1 MKLFTSVFTSLV
13 FIISA
18 SVAYSAPIKVLAAE
32 NFYGSLAKE
41 IGGKYVSVNSIIN
54 NPDAD
59 PHLFST
65 SVKTA
70 KNVNDA
76 QIIIYN
82 GADYDPWMAQ
92 MLASQSSNN
101 KLAIINVAKLIGV
114 KSGANPHIWYKPE
127 TFPALAV
134 KLTLLFSKIEPQHK
148 AIFAANLEKFDQSYQ
163 KVYQLIDTITRQ
175 YKNIQVSATE
185 PVYGYMAD
193 ALGFKMK
200 GLDFQ
205 WVTMNDSE
213 PSPKVMSAFMQ
224 MIREK
229 NIRIMYE
236 NGQVNNPNVQT
247 VLNLAKKNNI
257 PVVQVSE
264 TLPEGIST
272 TTWIESSLQQ
282 TLDALKKQ

>member
-1 MKLFTSVFTSLV
+1 MKLFTSVFTSLILIV
-13 FIISA
+13 SA
-18 SVAYSAPIKVLAAE
+18 SIAYSAPIKVLAAE

-65 SVKTA
+65 SVQTA
-70 KNVNDA
+70 KDVTDA

-101 KLAIINVAKLIGV
+101 KLAIINVAELIGV
-114 KSGANPHIWYKPE
+114 KSGENPHIWYKPE
-127 TFPALAV
+127 TFPTLA
-134 KLTLLFSKIEPQHK
+134 KRLTLLFSQLEPQHK
-148 AIFAANLEKFDQSYQ
+148 TDFESNLNKFDQNYQ
-163 KVYQLIDTITRQ
+163 KVYQLIDTITKQ
-175 YKNIQVSATE
+175 YKNIHVSATE

-193 ALGFKMK
+193 ALGFKME

-205 WVTMNDSE
+205 WLTMNDSE
-213 PSPKVMSAFMQ
+213 PSPKVMSTFTA
-224 MIREK
+224 MILKK

-247 VLNLAKKNNI
+247 VLKLAKRNNI

-264 TLPEGIST
+264 TLPKGIST
-272 TTWIESSLQQ
+272 TTWIENSLQQ
-282 TLDALKKQ
+282 TLDALKK